1 MFEIV
6 GEFRPFG
13 LFALDHAGG
22 DFTVI
27 PQKVTQLGNKVGI
40 LGKAFHQDLT
50 RAIKGGL
57 GVLDA
62 FFGVNV
68 FCRLNLGIKGRVA
81 KQAIGQRLQPGFTSN
96 LGLGAALF
104 LIRQIQIFKTG
115 LGVGLVNGGFKLGGE
130 FVLFA
135 NAFKHGGPAAFKFG
149 QIPQAFFQRTQLG
162 VIKPA
167 GLFFAVAGDKR
178 NGRTFID
185 HLNGGDDL
193 FGANRKFF
201 GDTLRNWTHG
211 FSLFCSYA

>member
-6 GEFRPFG
+6 GEFCTLS
-13 LFALDHAGG
+13 LFALNHAGG
-22 DFTVI
+22 DFTII
-27 PQKVTQLGNKVGI
+27 PQKVTQLGDKVGI
-40 LGKAFHQDLT
+40 LGKAFHQDLA

-57 GVLDA
+57 GVLNA
-62 FFGVNV
+62 FFRVNV

-81 KQAIGQRLQPGFTSN
+81 KQTIGQRLQPGFAGN
-96 LGLGAALF
+96 LCLGAALF
-104 LIRQIQIFKTG
+104 LIRQIQIFKTC
-115 LGVGLVNGGFKLGGE
+115 LGVGLVNRRFKLGGE

-135 NAFKHGGPAAFKFG
+135 DAFKHGGPAAFKFG

-167 GLFFAVAGDKR
+167 GFFFAVAGDKR
-178 NGRTFID
+178 NGRTFIE
-185 HLNGGDDL
+185 HLDGGNDL
-193 FGANRKFF
+193 FGTNRKFF